1 MSAEKELRR
10 LQQQLQDY
18 QQENQNLQN
27 EVKKWSQYCAYVA
40 GASIGIILF
49 LLVFAS
55 AEPEVVECPE
65 CEECTICEECE
76 VCPEPT
82 VCPEPIECPE
92 VKAPEPK
99 SKKTTDSV
107 PENVDPTTF
116 PRSYTIQKGENF
128 SIIAQKIYGR
138 ASWAGWLAEQNGI
151 DPSKLQIGQEIT
163 LPIPKE

>member
-10 LQQQLQDY
+10 PQESDY
-18 QQENQNLQN
+18 QQENQNPQH

-40 GASIGIILF
+40 GVGIILF

-82 VCPEPIECPE
+82 VCPEPIECLKLKHPSQN
-92 VKAPEPK
+92 PK
-99 SKKTTDSV
+99 D
-107 PENVDPTTF
+107 NCQ
-116 PRSYTIQKGENF
+116 RS
-128 SIIAQKIYGR
+128 
-138 ASWAGWLAEQNGI
+138 
-151 DPSKLQIGQEIT
+151 
-163 LPIPKE
+163 

>member
-18 QQENQNLQN
+18 QQENQNLQL

-55 AEPEVVECPE
+55 SEPEPVECPE
-65 CEECTICEECE
+65 CEQCTICEECPAPA
-76 VCPEPT
+76 VCPEPLE
-82 VCPEPIECPE
+82 CPEPES
-92 VKAPEPK
+92 KAQQPK
-99 SKKTTDSV
+99 QKTQTVV
-107 PENVDPTTF
+107 PTNVDPTTF
-116 PRSYTIQKGENF
+116 PRTYVIQKGDNF
-128 SIIAQKIYGR
+128 SIIAQKVYGR
-138 ASWAGWLAEQNGI
+138 ASWASWLVEQNGI

-163 LPIPKE
+163 LPVPKE